1 MIKLIEDSKAVIFD
15 MDNTI
20 LDSHDA
26 WSRVDE
32 EFFRRRGLE
41 MVADYCRS
49 VSTMSFKEAADYTI
63 NRFSLNEE
71 PDKIIDEWFTLIE
84 EQYAN
89 FIGLFEGVRGLLYEI
104 KKSGRKLAL
113 ATAASPRLYI
123 PALKNNDIYDMFDAF
138 ACTEET
144 ERGKGF
150 PDVYL
155 LAAQR
160 LGVSPCDCVVFE
172 DIIPG
177 VKAARN
183 GNMKVCAFLNPYT
196 KPEWDELSKLSDFS
210 FKSYLDI
217 L

>member
-20 LDSHDA
+20 LDSHNA
-26 WSRVDE
+26 WGRVDE
-32 EFFRRRGLE
+32 EFFRRRGIE
-41 MVADYCRS
+41 MLPDYCRS

-63 NRFSLNEE
+63 KRFSLNED

-89 FIGLFEGVRGLLYEI
+89 FIGLFNGAKELLLKI
-104 KKSGRKLAL
+104 KESGRKLAL

-123 PALKNNDIYDMFDAF
+123 PALKNNGIYELFDAF

-160 LGVSPCDCVVFE
+160 LGVKPCDCVVFE

-177 VKAARN
+177 VKAA
-183 GNMKVCAFLNPYT
+183 GEGGMKVCAFLNPYT
-196 KPEWDELSKLSDFS
+196 KPEWDELAGLSDFS
-210 FKSYLDI
+210 FKSYSEI
-217 L
+217 V